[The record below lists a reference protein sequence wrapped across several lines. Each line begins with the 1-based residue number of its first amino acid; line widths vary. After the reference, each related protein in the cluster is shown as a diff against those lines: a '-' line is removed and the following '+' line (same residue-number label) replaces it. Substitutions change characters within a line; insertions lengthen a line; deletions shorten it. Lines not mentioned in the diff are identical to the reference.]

1 MARKLEDA
9 DLVDD
14 LNQRLQKIEDL
25 LDRNE
30 VTPAEALLSD
40 MTREHPATGRVG
52 ALWKRVVQGRPK
64 VERQR
69 LAETAAQ
76 SACRRAQ
83 SAIAEGAFAV
93 AVRYTDEALALVADH
108 PSLDNS

>member
-1 MARKLEDA
+1 MARKLENA

-40 MTREHPATGRVG
+40 MTREHPATRSSRSPVEASGAGAAQGR
-52 ALWKRVVQGRPK
+52 AAAARRDGRPK
-64 VERQR
+64 CLPPR
-69 LAETAAQ
+69 
-76 SACRRAQ
+76 
-83 SAIAEGAFAV
+83 
-93 AVRYTDEALALVADH
+93 AVRDCGRRLCGRR
-108 PSLDNS
+108 SLHGRGAGACGRSS